1 MADASAPAARR
12 PCRHFQRGTC
22 LYGAKCGFLHDAA
35 AAKAAA
41 DAAAPSAEAAA
52 EAAALDA
59 LLAEFSQLQVEV
71 NTLRRG
77 GAPRDELLAA
87 VEKLDAMRT
96 KVKAVRGPKPRSR
109 YATRPRVRNKERAGA
124 LRRFLL
130 DTYGLE
136 ALQAGAGVLDVAG
149 GSGSLAFELR
159 NLNGVAVT
167 VVDPRPLT
175 LRKLLR
181 KWRSA

>member
-1 MADASAPAARR
+1 
-12 PCRHFQRGTC
+12 
-22 LYGAKCGFLHDAA
+22 
-35 AAKAAA
+35 
-41 DAAAPSAEAAA
+41 
-52 EAAALDA
+52 
-59 LLAEFSQLQVEV
+59 
-71 NTLRRG
+71 
-77 GAPRDELLAA
+77 
-87 VEKLDAMRT
+87 MRT

-130 DTYGLE
+130 ETYGLE

-181 KWRSA
+181 KWEAGMYFRTEPLQKYNSAVPATLESARAVHAEWQAAAAAAAAPGGGGSRPSRASCTAAPT